1 MRKPALT
8 KAVVR
13 GLETVSSLA
22 YADVEADREHFDGDD
37 VHTAIAWIDRLVI
50 WHRHHEAE
58 RPNDDA
64 AKGTKP

>member
-8 KAVVR
+8 KAVLN
-13 GLETVSSLA
+13 GLKTVSSLA
-22 YADVEADREHFDGDD
+22 YSDVEADQERFDGDD

-50 WHRHHEAE
+50 WHTHHEAE
-58 RPNDDA
+58 RLDT